1 MGPSSPSMTIPPG
14 EAAGLK
20 GPETPMPSSP
30 GDRVNRL
37 SVRAGATLWVLGV
50 AGFLFGMGV
59 TQLGWDLLRS
69 GPTPVYSLLHN
80 YISDLGAVSCGPL
93 PGRYVCSPWH
103 EVFDLS
109 AVALGLFGLKAY
121 GPLYVGGMERLV
133 VAPVLLWAILV
144 GVAVLVGRRGL
155 FAGGL
160 ALKDQPSP

>member
-1 MGPSSPSMTIPPG
+1 MQ
-14 EAAGLK
+14 
-20 GPETPMPSSP
+20 
-30 GDRVNRL
+30 RL
-37 SVRAGATLWVLGV
+37 SARAGATLWVLGV

-109 AVALGLFGLKAY
+109 APDLGVLLILGSALLWDRLPGHRASSLGLAFLLLAGLGAM
-121 GPLYVGGMERLV
+121 GVGLPPEDVNLTVHTTLAAVAFLFVNLGVPLP
-133 VAPVLLWAILV
+133 A
-144 GVAVLVGRRGL
+144 
-155 FAGGL
+155 
-160 ALKDQPSP
+160 